1 MKPVL
6 GAPQTRT
13 LKRRTRL
20 WMAPLILAAIALIAA
35 ACGGDDSNAALAA
48 EVAALRVEVA
58 QTQQLATEA
67 LLRASLPALEVARF
81 HDIDER
87 INNDGV
93 VHATDPGFLAR
104 AQQVLS
110 SDIWADALRPNVAQF
125 RDAIADAL
133 PFVQD
138 NDPDGAGRPILI
150 AHANSHEFEGAVA
163 AYFAGEDVPPPPDLG
178 QDTDHD
184 ADHDAP
190 IAEEHEEEEHD
201 E

>member
-1 MKPVL
+1 MKPTRS
-6 GAPQTRT
+6 APQTRS
-13 LKRRTRL
+13 LKRRPRV
-20 WMAPLILAAIALIAA
+20 WIAPPILAAIALIAA
-35 ACGGDDSNAALAA
+35 ACGGDDSNDALAA

-110 SDIWADALRPNVAQF
+110 SDIWPDALRPNVEQF
-125 RDAIADAL
+125 RDAVADAL

-178 QDTDHD
+178 ED
-184 ADHDAP
+184 ADHDTP
-190 IAEEHEEEEHD
+190 IAEEHEEEDHD